1 MDECREKDS
10 GEKKIEIKGN
20 IEKDVKIAI
29 ERMRETGTQ
38 RRSVKGVGGGG
49 ETKEETR
56 NEVIR
61 RGRGVKER

>member
-49 ETKEETR
+49 ETKE
-56 NEVIR
+56 
-61 RGRGVKER
+61 